1 MFRTLIWNF
10 LKKILTHKVDSGFSK
25 CISWNKMHVC
35 NFNHPFLSFRSIT
48 YLYALNACKTWLS
61 IKYYVTFMLT
71 GFNYIRCKNFYAYKW
86 ILIYLNYNFLFKREN
101 DLKFLLII
109 TLITFDKSQM
119 IITTRKL
126 IEFCIHQHFLLLL
139 KHVQEEHSRQ
149 WNTKWLLRGQLSL
162 GS

>member
-1 MFRTLIWNF
+1 MFRTLIWIF
-10 LKKILTHKVDSGFSK
+10 LEKILRHKVDSGFSK

-48 YLYALNACKTWLS
+48 YLYALNACKTRLS
-61 IKYYVTFMLT
+61 IKFYVSFMLT
-71 GFNYIRCKNFYAYKW
+71 GFNFIRCKDFYAYKW
-86 ILIYLNYNFLFKREN
+86 ISIYLNYNSLFNRGN
-101 DLKFLLII
+101 DLEFLMII
-109 TLITFDKSQM
+109 TLITFDKRQM

-126 IEFCIHQHFLLLL
+126 IEFCIYKHFLLLV
-139 KHVQEEHSRQ
+139 KHIQEELYRQ